1 MQNIVDLLYVI
12 SIHTPTQGVTKSIIR
27 YISPCLISIHTPTQ
41 GVTENVATED
51 DVRTIS
57 IHTPT
62 QGVTLDWVTGRR
74 DTLYFNPHSHAGSD
88 DSPSVL
94 LWVQLNFNPHS
105 HAGSDENIATEDDVR
120 TISIHTPTQGVTTGN
135 QKWTMQ

>member
-1 MQNIVDLLYVI
+1 M
-12 SIHTPTQGVTKSIIR
+12 
-27 YISPCLISIHTPTQ
+27 
-41 GVTENVATED
+41 TENVATED

-88 DSPSVL
+88 
-94 LWVQLNFNPHS
+94 
-105 HAGSDENIATEDDVR
+105 ENIATEDDVR